1 MKGDYKKNIIW
12 YWPLVTMVLFALT
25 WYLLAKFLALD
36 PVLMKTIENANI
48 KNFFIK
54 YNQYFGIGFGLG
66 SLLLAYLLLLIGKLA
81 GCCIN

>member
-54 YNQYFGIGFGLG
+54 DEV
-66 SLLLAYLLLLIGKLA
+66 
-81 GCCIN
+81 